1 MEAVRDPEERERL
14 VYAVR
19 NNSFDR
25 ELGQYPEDSNEGWPR
40 LSYLITPATLWVPL
54 LCVSAPRIRAVC
66 SCGAKRA

>member
-25 ELGQYPEDSNEGWPR
+25 ELGQYPEDSKSLCWHTDAYLAHAQ
-40 LSYLITPATLWVPL
+40 LS
-54 LCVSAPRIRAVC
+54 RRAEKLGHHHKASSVQ
-66 SCGAKRA
+66 RHT